1 MVIDPAA
8 GNWHLD
14 KRVPVALIITLVMQ
28 FTFGVWWVSK
38 ISTRVDYLEIQM
50 NQGINLPTEIGAM
63 KEQLRGIERS
73 VQRVQ
78 DVLDKKINFEGD
90 VK

>member
-1 MVIDPAA
+1 
-8 GNWHLD
+8 
-14 KRVPVALIITLVMQ
+14 
-28 FTFGVWWVSK
+28 
-38 ISTRVDYLEIQM
+38 M
-50 NQGINLPTEIGAM
+50 NQDINLPTEIGAM

-90 VK
+90 AK